1 MDNQKE
7 IVSVLHH
14 LIERCKDGSK
24 GFFTAAEDVDDPQ
37 LKDMFKKFSVQRDG
51 MITQLQNELH
61 KMGKLDSEHGS
72 IEGKVHRAWIDLSSA
87 LASKDRKRILEECE
101 RGEDYAVSAYEK
113 ALKEELPSNLHQI
126 VEQQYQQVKQ
136 AHDQVRDLRNQAKSG
151 K

>member
-1 MDNQKE
+1 MNNQNE

-14 LIERCKDGSK
+14 LIDRCKDGAK

-37 LKDMFKKFSVQRDG
+37 LKTMFRNFSVQRDG
-51 MITQLQNELH
+51 MITELQNELH
-61 KMGKLDSEHGS
+61 KMGKMDAESGS

-101 RGEDYAVSAYEK
+101 RGEDYALSAFEK
-113 ALKEELPSNLHQI
+113 ALKADLPPNVHQI

-136 AHDQVRDLRNQAKSG
+136 THDQVRDLRDQAKGNS
-151 K
+151 